1 MKKENPEDVKWH
13 MASCKKFVLIMY
25 EIYDWN
31 KASFDIHENDYGGQ
45 LIIPEN
51 GLL

>member
-1 MKKENPEDVKWH
+1 

-31 KASFDIHENDYGGQ
+31 KASFDIHENDYGGATYNSRKWSF
-45 LIIPEN
+45 ITD
-51 GLL
+51 LLS